1 MTWRQFRNLL
11 TQEAAMP
18 VHDWTRVDAN
28 LFHHFHQMWTATIC
42 NALNGGLLPKGYSAL
57 VEQHAAGVVP
67 DVIALQRQRR
77 SDQPSEPSGGAVV
90 VATPPKLQHVIRAQQ
105 EISAARGNRITIRHP
120 LGRVVCVIE
129 IVSPGNKASRSALRA
144 FVEKSV
150 DFLRHGVHLLI
161 IDLFPPS
168 VRDPQGIHKAIW
180 DEIEDQPFVLPPA
193 KPLTLA
199 AYVADVPKTAYVEPI
214 AVGDKLPDDAPAYLD
229 PDSWVPVP
237 LETTYQATWASCP
250 EDMRE
255 AVERGEPLSEE
266 PAEE

>member
-1 MTWRQFRNLL
+1 
-11 TQEAAMP
+11 MP

-28 LFHHFHQMWTATIC
+28 LFHDFHQTWTIAIR

-57 VEQHAAGVVP
+57 VEQHAGGVVP
-67 DVIALQRQRR
+67 DVIALQRRVR
-77 SDQPSEPSGGAVV
+77 PKRPAEPTGGAVIA
-90 VATPPKLQHVIRAQQ
+90 ATPPKTRHVIQAQR
-105 EISAARGNRITIRHP
+105 ESSAARGNRITIRHS

-129 IVSPGNKASRSALRA
+129 IVSPGNKGSRSALRS

-150 DFLRHGVHLLI
+150 EFLRKGVHLLV

-168 VRDPQGIHKAIW
+168 QRDPQGIHKAIW
-180 DEIEDQPFVLPPA
+180 DEIEEAPFELPPD

-199 AYVADVPKTAYVEPI
+199 AYVAGVPKTAYVEP
-214 AVGDKLPDDAPAYLD
+214 VGFGNVLPDMPAYLD

-237 LETTYQATWASCP
+237 LEATYQTAWASCP

-255 AVERGEPLSEE
+255 AVEGRAPPEEE
-266 PAEE
+266 PEDDD